1 VNICIPITDD
11 QGLDSPV
18 CAHFGSAPAFLLVDT
33 DSGVCRAVANTN
45 QHHGHGMCAPL
56 AALQGERIDAI
67 VVGGI
72 GAGAMGKL
80 AAAGITV
87 HLAKHATV
95 RETVEALLAGALP
108 EMRPD
113 MACGLHGQG
122 GGHGHGERRGYG
134 GQQGGGERPGPG
146 GR

>member
-1 VNICIPITDD
+1 VNICIPITSDE
-11 QGLDSPV
+11 GLDSPV
-18 CAHFGSAPAFLLVDT
+18 CAHFGSAPAFLIVDT
-33 DSGVCRAVANTN
+33 DSGICRSVANTN

-56 AALQGERIDAI
+56 ASLRGERIDAL

-80 AAAGITV
+80 AAAGIPV
-87 HLAKHATV
+87 HLAEHATV
-95 RETVEALLAGALP
+95 RETVDALVAGTLP
-108 EMRPD
+108 VMGPD
-113 MACGLHGQG
+113 LACGHHGQG

-134 GQQGGGERPGPG
+134 GRQGTG

>member
-1 VNICIPITDD
+1 VNICIPITNDE
-11 QGLDSPV
+11 GLESEV
-18 CAHFGSAPAFLLVDT
+18 CAHFGSAPAFLIVDT
-33 DSGVCRAVANTN
+33 DSGSCRAIANTN

-56 AALQGERIDAI
+56 AALRGERIDAL

-80 AAAGITV
+80 AAAGIAV
-87 HLAKHATV
+87 HLAEHATV
-95 RETVEALLAGALP
+95 RETVEAMKAGALP

-113 MACGLHGQG
+113 LACAH
-122 GGHGHGERRGYG
+122 HGHGE
-134 GQQGGGERPGPG
+134 PHHHG

>member
-1 VNICIPITDD
+1 MNICIPIEKDE
-11 QGLDSPV
+11 GLDSTV
-18 CAHFGSAPAFLLVDT
+18 CEHFGSAPVFLVVDS

-56 AALQGERIDAI
+56 AALRGERIDAI

-80 AAAGITV
+80 AVAGIPV
-87 HLAKHATV
+87 HLARYATV
-95 RETVEALLAGALP
+95 RETVDALVAGTLP
-108 EMRPD
+108 VMAPGL
-113 MACGLHGQG
+113 ACGQ
-122 GGHGHGERRGYG
+122 HGHG
-134 GQQGGGERPGPG
+134 GPHHHG